1 MYLSSFTWFQNK
13 ETFPWREPV
22 PYVGVSLTSVVLED
36 CSAHCV
42 ALALSHVEER
52 DQPCSEWSSWP
63 IVFGKCMKLL
73 NRGDSW
79 YQTGNTV
86 NEIAVKHNI
95 HKQWNIRNKT
105 QCNGEGVKQSVVKG
119 GGRLK
124 QGVVTGN
131 AVECQIQN

>member
-1 MYLSSFTWFQNK
+1 MNENRKIKNTCISKCTYMYLSSFDMTSFSS
-13 ETFPWREPV
+13 PWREPV

-36 CSAHCV
+36 CSAQCV

-95 HKQWNIRNKT
+95 HKQWNIRN
-105 QCNGEGVKQSVVKG
+105 NNLVVGGGKG
-119 GGRLK
+119 GGGRNK
-124 QGVVTGN
+124 V
-131 AVECQIQN
+131 